1 MDHNILLDRLRW
13 VGLSEHVILW
23 FTAYL
28 KGRIQCVQVEG
39 VRSDLLEVVKGVPQ
53 GSVLGPLLFSIYIN
67 CLDFNIDKAR
77 FHLYADDTIVYC
89 SAPSK
94 QQLVIALQSVF
105 DIIQN
110 RFCALK
116 LVLNVEKTK
125 YMLFSNSRT
134 SLENSIVLQTS
145 QGSQVTSVS
154 EYKYLGIIIDNKL
167 RFGSHIKYLSKKLKK
182 KLGFYFRNKS
192 CFPFKVRKKLVSA
205 TFLPILD
212 YGDVVYQHAPSYLLS
227 SLDALYHGAL
237 RFITDCKFTRHHCE
251 LYERVAWPPLRIR
264 RKMHWNLLI
273 YKAILGN
280 LPNYLCYF
288 IQRTLFGNH
297 SLRSQSNYNLCV
309 SFVRTELGKTSFKY
323 AAASDWNLLQ
333 KQMKLQNLVSYN
345 YFKSLLCNL
354 ESNLTVCNCF

>member
-13 VGLSEHVILW
+13 VGLSEHLILW

-167 RFGSHIKYLSKKLKK
+167 RFGSHIKYLSKK
-182 KLGFYFRNKS
+182 
-192 CFPFKVRKKLVSA
+192 
-205 TFLPILD
+205 
-212 YGDVVYQHAPSYLLS
+212 
-227 SLDALYHGAL
+227 
-237 RFITDCKFTRHHCE
+237 
-251 LYERVAWPPLRIR
+251 
-264 RKMHWNLLI
+264 
-273 YKAILGN
+273 
-280 LPNYLCYF
+280 
-288 IQRTLFGNH
+288 
-297 SLRSQSNYNLCV
+297 
-309 SFVRTELGKTSFKY
+309 
-323 AAASDWNLLQ
+323 
-333 KQMKLQNLVSYN
+333 
-345 YFKSLLCNL
+345 
-354 ESNLTVCNCF
+354 